1 MIVKM
6 KFLSISGP
14 KNDIDRVCEVYLSK
28 YEMQLENAAAELKT
42 TDNLQPFVEV
52 NPYKEPLAKAEQF
65 SALLA
70 DEDRRIDVSMNQ
82 EDMLNLIRDVNHDYL
97 DLLEKKELTK
107 KQVDE
112 YKEKLLIMEPF
123 RTLELDMQKSL
134 KYKYM
139 KVRFGRVDVNYYKRL
154 EKYLFDDLNAVFIE
168 GTRNENYVYGCYF
181 VSNADSSK
189 VDSVFNSLHFE
200 RIAIPSEYIGTPAQA
215 CEELEKEIEEKQ
227 KEIAGIKKQI
237 SELMAKNAAKLRGA
251 KTRLEELATNFDVRK
266 LAARIEEGDNKE
278 DYYILCGWMGE
289 DDVNKFLAE
298 SKNDDKVFVVVEE
311 DKEKF
316 FGEPPTKLK
325 NPRFFK
331 PFEMFIR
338 MYGLPANDEMDP
350 TMFVA
355 LTYTFI
361 FGAMFGDV
369 GQGLCLFVFGGLLY
383 LIKKINLA
391 GIISIAGLFSTFF
404 GFMFGSIFGF
414 EDVIQAHW
422 LRPVD
427 AMTNLPFIGQ
437 LNTVFVVAIAFGM
450 GLNIL
455 VMIFN
460 VINSIKSHDVE
471 NMLFSHNG
479 IAGLVFYG
487 FLVLTIVLYMT
498 GHKTP
503 GNIMMIIFL
512 GIPVIMFLLKEPLGQ
527 LVEGKKPK
535 AEGGVG
541 MFLVQG
547 FFELFETMLSFF
559 SNTIS
564 FVRIGAFAVSHA
576 AMMEVVLMLGGITDG
591 AGNPNWIIIVLG
603 NIIVC
608 GLEGLVVGIQVLRL
622 EYYEMFSRFY
632 TGSGREFHTYDNL
645 AGKEN

>member
-70 DEDRRIDVSMNQ
+70 DEDQRIDVSMNQ

-251 KTRLEELATNFDVRK
+251 KKRLEELATNFDVRK

-414 EDVIQAHW
+414 EDV
-422 LRPVD
+422 
-427 AMTNLPFIGQ
+427 PFIGQ

-498 GHKTP
+498 GHKVP
-503 GNIMMIIFL
+503 GNILMVIFL
-512 GIPVIMFLLKEPLGQ
+512 GVPVILFVFKEPLGN
-527 LVEGKKPK
+527 LVTKQHKKMEEGK
-535 AEGGVG
+535 V
-541 MFLVQG
+541 MFFVQA
-547 FFELFETMLSFF
+547 FFELFETMLSYF

-564 FVRIGAFAVSHA
+564 YVRIGAFAVSHA
-576 AMMEVVLMLGGITDG
+576 AMMEVVLMLSG
-591 AGNPNWIIIVLG
+591 ASAGHTNWIVFVLG
-603 NIIVC
+603 NVLVC

-632 TGSGREFHTYDNL
+632 KGSGRALDPYT
-645 AGKEN
+645 KKKTK